1 MPNQDSVR
9 LIQLISKFQI
19 GGEILLIFMPADL
32 ISSYTHT
39 SEKLTNDVAM
49 EYSQLRTRL
58 SKVSL
63 PEVFFVA
70 SGLVLALA
78 ALIFF
83 QVYEAIWW
91 AIKTRRVPKPLHVL
105 SLIALSLL
113 IYEFWP

>member
-1 MPNQDSVR
+1 MIAN
-9 LIQLISKFQI
+9 
-19 GGEILLIFMPADL
+19 L

-39 SEKLTNDVAM
+39 SEKLTNDVAI

-58 SKVSL
+58 SKFSL
-63 PEVFFVA
+63 PEAFFVA

-91 AIKTRRVPKPLHVL
+91 TIKARRAPKPLHVL

-113 IYEFWP
+113 IYGLWP